1 LRPKSRF
8 AEQSGYSKFFVSFV
22 LFVVNFHRLLMK
34 EERKTLEQREEMTDL
49 ERLRHSASH
58 VLATAILKIWP
69 EAQFAAGP
77 PVENGFYYDV
87 DLKHRISPEDFEKI
101 EAEMKKEIKANH
113 PFERVEVS
121 RDEALALGKKGRLA
135 ALGERPEPSKFKL
148 DIIENIP
155 ADEKI
160 SLYRNGDFIDLCAG
174 PHVMRTGN
182 IGAFRLT
189 NVASA
194 YYKGDEKNPQLQ
206 RVYGTAFKTKKELD
220 DYFAMLEEAKKRD
233 HRKLG
238 KELELFV
245 FDDDVGPGL
254 PMFLPRG
261 AVIAEELEKL
271 AKETEFAAGY
281 QRVRTPHIARESLY
295 RKSGHVPYYVES
307 MFPPMILLEEGDR
320 KKLENLAIA
329 KAKRLKTFDEASER
343 VWVRFFD
350 ELKKTETSREALF
363 DELGL
368 INAAEDA
375 DRAQIARI
383 DELSRS
389 LGDRYYLKAMNCPH
403 HHKLFAALPR
413 SYRELPLRLAEYGT
427 DYRYEKSG
435 ELFGLM
441 RVRSLQMNDAHLY
454 MTPEQF
460 EAEFNAVNEMY
471 LNYFKLFG
479 IDKYLMRFSTH
490 DPAKL
495 GQKFVNEPEL
505 WKKTEEMT
513 RRVLRDSG
521 INYVEVPNEAAFY
534 GPKID
539 VQAWSVIGREFSIA
553 TNQVDFAQPRSFD
566 LRYKDR
572 DNTDK
577 IPICIHRAPLGTHER
592 FIGFLIEHYA
602 GNFPLW
608 LSPEQVRIV
617 TIGDDP
623 KLIDYARSILKE
635 LRAHQVRAEIDESS
649 DKING
654 KIQRAE
660 QMKVHTM
667 FVIGKR
673 DMDADAVSVRV
684 HGKGNLGAKSRTQAV
699 AEILDSIKART
710 P

>member
-1 LRPKSRF
+1 MN
-8 AEQSGYSKFFVSFV
+8 ED
-22 LFVVNFHRLLMK
+22 
-34 EERKTLEQREEMTDL
+34 RKTLDQRAQMTDI

-87 DLKHRISPEDFEKI
+87 DLPHRISPEDFEKI

-113 PFERVEVS
+113 PFEKMEVS
-121 RDEALALGKKGRLA
+121 RDEALELGKKGRLA
-135 ALGERPEPSKFKL
+135 ALGDRSQPSKFKI

-155 ADEKI
+155 PSEKI

-182 IGAFRLT
+182 VGAFKLT
-189 NVASA
+189 SVASA

-220 DYFAMLEEAKKRD
+220 EYFAMLEEAKKRD

-238 KELELFV
+238 KELEIYV
-245 FDDDVGPGL
+245 IDEDVGPGL
-254 PMFLPRG
+254 PLWLPRG
-261 AVIAEELEKL
+261 AAIVEELEKL
-271 AKETEFAAGY
+271 ARETEFAAGY
-281 QRVRTPHIARESLY
+281 QVVRTPHIAREALY
-295 RKSGHVPYYVES
+295 KKSGHLPYYAES
-307 MFPPMILLEEGDR
+307 MFPPM
-320 KKLENLAIA
+320 
-329 KAKRLKTFDEASER
+329 
-343 VWVRFFD
+343 
-350 ELKKTETSREALF
+350 ELHEHGETDS
-363 DELGL
+363 
-368 INAAEDA
+368 IT
-375 DRAQIARI
+375 Q
-383 DELSRS
+383 
-389 LGDRYYLKAMNCPH
+389 RYYVKAMNCPH
-403 HHKLFAALPR
+403 HHKLFAAVPR
-413 SYRELPLRLAEYGT
+413 SYRDLPLRLAEYGMC
-427 DYRYEKSG
+427 YRYEQSG

-441 RVRSLQMNDAHLY
+441 RVRSLQINDAHIY
-454 MTPEQF
+454 MTPAQF
-460 EAEFNAVNEMY
+460 ETEFNAVNEMY

-479 IDKYLMRFSTH
+479 IDRYLMRYSTH
-490 DPAKL
+490 DPSKL

-505 WKKTEEMT
+505 WKQTEEMT
-513 RRVLRDSG
+513 RNVLKNSG

-553 TNQVDFAQPRSFD
+553 TNQVDFAQPRRFN
-566 LRYKDR
+566 LVYKDK
-572 DNTDK
+572 DNKEK

-608 LSPEQVRIV
+608 LSPEQVRIL
-617 TIGDDP
+617 TIGDDA
-623 KLIDYARSILKE
+623 KLVEYSTSILNE
-635 LRAHQVRAEIDESS
+635 LRSKYVRAEIDNGT
-649 DKING
+649 DQING

-673 DMDADAVSVRV
+673 DMEAGAVSVRV
-684 HGKGNLGAKSRTQAV
+684 HGKGNLGAKPRAEAI
-699 AEILDSIKART
+699 AEILQSIKERRAS
-710 P
+710 